1 MNNTNLVPME
11 DIQFFLQQSKGNMN
25 MILSGMTAIM
35 NDTDTKVSKM
45 ENQGWFKRMWKTVTG
60 QNKATKE
67 LIKQNHD
74 KLNAY
79 ISQAIAELYNRNSI
93 DEQVMISLGTQLNE
107 LYGEHLQL
115 KQMLGAF
122 VTKLNEK
129 IDSVDNFHM
138 LIEEINQGVFS
149 QEKRIIGICKVM
161 AQFDNRIMEEER
173 KLNIIKNSLKNKN
186 IVTDEEFLLT
196 DYLKDILELPL
207 EEAGRIYLELGTI
220 RTDFFANLILEI
232 IEDYHFLPDMK
243 RKFMKKDVLVNN
255 LIERE
260 GIDNTITLTLNEVYD
275 NLINSKIE
283 IKNQLVPVNAR
294 ESIEYK
300 EDGNVIDDDTEIVEN
315 NDSEIKKAEQLFLE
329 GNWKKAFKIF
339 EKLAE
344 NGNRRAMYFMG
355 QYYQFSYGCVIIDE
369 KKANEWRKK
378 GYEKGE
384 ELSTLRYGFNLSDEE
399 EKNRITSQVFPKVL
413 KLAENGDINAQFEL
427 GRCYDWGTGVEK
439 NGKEAFKWYMK
450 SAEKGHSGAQNNIGI
465 CYERG
470 TGVEKDEAEAFKWYM
485 KSTGQ
490 GNVAAQN
497 NVGLCYQYG
506 RGVKRDEVEAF
517 RWYMKSAEQGNSR
530 AQCNAGY
537 CYENGIGVGRDEV
550 EAFKW
555 YMKSAEQGFDIAQA
569 NVGYCYETEIGV
581 KRDEVEAFRWYMKS
595 AEQGNSR
602 AQCNAGYCYENGI
615 GVGRDEVEAFKWYM
629 KSAEQGFDIAKKNVI
644 RCYEN
649 GIGVTKNLLQA
660 SLWYYK

>member
-11 DIQFFLQQSKGNMN
+11 DIQFFLQQSKGNVN
-25 MILSGMTAIM
+25 MILSGMTTIM

-79 ISQAIAELYNRNSI
+79 MSQAIAELYNRNSI

-107 LYGEHLQL
+107 LYEEHLQL

-173 KLNIIKNSLKNKN
+173 KLNIIKTGLKNKN
-186 IVTDEEFLLT
+186 IITDEEFLLT

-220 RTDFFANLILEI
+220 RNDFFANLILEI
-232 IEDYHFLPDMK
+232 IEDYHFLPDMR
-243 RKFMKKDVLVNN
+243 RKFMKKDVLINN

-275 NLINSKIE
+275 NFINSKIE
-283 IKNQLVPVNAR
+283 VKNQLVPVNAG

-329 GNWKKAFKIF
+329 GKWKKAFKIF

-344 NGNRRAMYFMG
+344 NGNGRAMYFMG

-413 KLAENGDINAQFEL
+413 KLAENGDIIAQSEL

-439 NGKEAFKWYMK
+439 NGKEAFRWYMK
-450 SAEKGHSGAQNNIGI
+450 SAEKGHSGAQNNVGL
-465 CYERG
+465 CYENG
-470 TGVEKDEAEAFKWYM
+470 IGVEKNGKEAFKWYM
-485 KSTGQ
+485 KSAER
-490 GNVAAQN
+490 GNITAQN
-497 NVGLCYQYG
+497 NVGHCYQYG

-517 RWYMKSAEQGNSR
+517 RWYMKSAEQGNSY

-537 CYENGIGVGRDEV
+537 CYENGR
-550 EAFKW
+550 
-555 YMKSAEQGFDIAQA
+555 
-569 NVGYCYETEIGV
+569 GV

-602 AQCNAGYCYENGI
+602 AQNNAGHCYENGI

>member
-79 ISQAIAELYNRNSI
+79 MSQAIAELYNRNSI

-107 LYGEHLQL
+107 LYEEHLQL

-173 KLNIIKNSLKNKN
+173 KLNIIKTGLKNKN
-186 IVTDEEFLLT
+186 IITDEEFLLT
-196 DYLKDILELPL
+196 NYLKDILELPL

-220 RTDFFANLILEI
+220 RNDFLANLILEI
-232 IEDYHFLPDMK
+232 IEDYHFLPDMR

-260 GIDNTITLTLNEVYD
+260 GIDKTITLTLNEVYD
-275 NLINSKIE
+275 NFINSKIE
-283 IKNQLVPVNAR
+283 VKNQLVPVNTG
-294 ESIEYK
+294 ESIGYK
-300 EDGNVIDDDTEIVEN
+300 ENGNVIDDDTEIIEN

-329 GNWKKAFKIF
+329 GKWKEAFKIF

-355 QYYQFSYGCVIIDE
+355 QYYQFSYSCVIIDK

-413 KLAENGDINAQFEL
+413 KLAENGDTHAQFEL
-427 GRCYDWGTGVEK
+427 GRCYEWGTGVEK

-450 SAEKGHSGAQNNIGI
+450 SAEKGHSGAQNNLGLCYANGIGA
-465 CYERG
+465 G
-470 TGVEKDEAEAFKWYM
+470 KDESEAFKWY
-485 KSTGQ
+485 K
-490 GNVAAQN
+490 
-497 NVGLCYQYG
+497 
-506 RGVKRDEVEAF
+506 
-517 RWYMKSAEQGNSR
+517 KSAEQGNSDAQNNLGLCYENGIGAGKDESEAFKWYKKSAEQGNVTAQYNLGLCYGYGIGVKKDESEAFR
-530 AQCNAGY
+530 WYKKSAEQCNSHARCNVGY
-537 CYENGIGVGRDEV
+537 CYENGIGVEKDESEAFKWYKKSAEQGNVTAQYNVGCCYENGIGVERDEV

-555 YMKSAEQGFDIAQA
+555 YMKSAEQG
-569 NVGYCYETEIGV
+569 YT
-581 KRDEVEAFRWYMKS
+581 
-595 AEQGNSR
+595 
-602 AQCNAGYCYENGI
+602 
-615 GVGRDEVEAFKWYM
+615 
-629 KSAEQGFDIAKKNVI
+629 IAKKNVI

-660 SLWYYK
+660 SLWDYK

>member
-79 ISQAIAELYNRNSI
+79 MSQAIAELYNRNSI

-107 LYGEHLQL
+107 LYEGHLQL

-173 KLNIIKNSLKNKN
+173 KLNIIKTGLKNKN
-186 IVTDEEFLLT
+186 IITDEEFLLT
-196 DYLKDILELPL
+196 DYLKDILELPV

-220 RTDFFANLILEI
+220 RNDFFANLILEI
-232 IEDYHFLPDMK
+232 IEDYHFLPDMR

-275 NLINSKIE
+275 NFINSKIE
-283 IKNQLVPVNAR
+283 VKNQLVPVNAG

-300 EDGNVIDDDTEIVEN
+300 EDGNIIDDDIEIIEN

-329 GNWKKAFKIF
+329 GKWKEAFKIF

-344 NGNRRAMYFMG
+344 NGNGRAMYFMG

-413 KLAENGDINAQFEL
+413 KLAENGDTNAQFEL
-427 GRCYDWGTGVEK
+427 GRCYQWGTGVEK
-439 NGKEAFKWYMK
+439 NGKEAFRWYMKSVEQGNSAAQCNAGYCYENGIGVGRDEVEAFRWYMK
-450 SAEKGHSGAQNNIGI
+450 SAEQGDVTAQFNVGI
-465 CYERG
+465 CYG
-470 TGVEKDEAEAFKWYM
+470 NGIGVGRDEA
-485 KSTGQ
+485 
-490 GNVAAQN
+490 
-497 NVGLCYQYG
+497 
-506 RGVKRDEVEAF
+506 EAF

-537 CYENGIGVGRDEV
+537 Y
-550 EAFKW
+550 
-555 YMKSAEQGFDIAQA
+555 
-569 NVGYCYETEIGV
+569 
-581 KRDEVEAFRWYMKS
+581 
-595 AEQGNSR
+595 
-602 AQCNAGYCYENGI
+602 YENGI

-644 RCYEN
+644 RCDEN

-660 SLWYYK
+660 SLWYFK

>member
-79 ISQAIAELYNRNSI
+79 MSQAIAELYNRNSI

-107 LYGEHLQL
+107 LYEEHLQL

-149 QEKRIIGICKVM
+149 QEKRIIGVCKVM
-161 AQFDNRIMEEER
+161 AQFDNKIMEEER
-173 KLNIIKNSLKNKN
+173 KLNIIKTGLKNKN
-186 IVTDEEFLLT
+186 IITDEEFLLT

-220 RTDFFANLILEI
+220 RNDFFANLILEI
-232 IEDYHFLPDMK
+232 IEDYHFLPDMR

-275 NLINSKIE
+275 NFINSKME
-283 IKNQLVPVNAR
+283 VKNQLVPVNVG

-300 EDGNVIDDDTEIVEN
+300 EDGNVIGDDIEIIEN

-329 GNWKKAFKIF
+329 GKCKEAFKIF

-344 NGNRRAMYFMG
+344 NGNGRAMYFMG
-355 QYYQFSYGCVIIDE
+355 QYYQNSYGCVTIDE

-384 ELSTLRYGFNLSDEE
+384 ELSTLKYGFNLSDKK

-413 KLAENGDINAQFEL
+413 KLAENGDTNAQFEL
-427 GRCYDWGTGVEK
+427 GRCYYWGTGVEK
-439 NGKEAFKWYMK
+439 NVKEAFRWYMKSAKQGNVTAQNNVGHCYEKGIGVEKNVKEAFRWYMK
-450 SAEKGHSGAQNNIGI
+450 SAEKGHSDAQCNVGH
-465 CYERG
+465 CYNSG
-470 TGVEKDEAEAFKWYM
+470 TGVEKNVKEAFRWYM
-485 KSTGQ
+485 KSAEQ
-490 GNVAAQN
+490 GNSNAQGS
-497 NVGLCYQYG
+497 VGYCYENG
-506 RGVKRDEVEAF
+506 RGVGRDEVEAF
-517 RWYMKSAEQGNSR
+517 RWYMKSAEQGNS
-530 AQCNAGY
+530 
-537 CYENGIGVGRDEV
+537 
-550 EAFKW
+550 
-555 YMKSAEQGFDIAQA
+555 IAQRE
-569 NVGYCYETEIGV
+569 VSRCYRYGTGV
-581 KRDEVEAFRWYMKS
+581 EMNYEESLRWY
-595 AEQGNSR
+595 AYAISR
-602 AQCNAGYCYENGI
+602 T
-615 GVGRDEVEAFKWYM
+615 RK
-629 KSAEQGFDIAKKNVI
+629 
-644 RCYEN
+644 
-649 GIGVTKNLLQA
+649 
-660 SLWYYK
+660 

>member
-35 NDTDTKVSKM
+35 NDTGTKVSKM

-79 ISQAIAELYNRNSI
+79 MSQAIAELYNRNSI

-107 LYGEHLQL
+107 LYEEHLQL

-149 QEKRIIGICKVM
+149 QEKRIIEICKVM

-173 KLNIIKNSLKNKN
+173 KLNIIKTGLKNKN
-186 IVTDEEFLLT
+186 IITDEEFLLT

-220 RTDFFANLILEI
+220 RNDFFANLILEI

-275 NLINSKIE
+275 NFINSKIE

-329 GNWKKAFKIF
+329 GKWKKAFKIF

-344 NGNRRAMYFMG
+344 NGNGRAMYFMG

-413 KLAENGDINAQFEL
+413 KLAENGDIIAQSEL

-439 NGKEAFKWYMK
+439 NGKEAFRWYME
-450 SAEKGHSGAQNNIGI
+450 SAEKGHSGAQNNVGL
-465 CYERG
+465 CYENG
-470 TGVEKDEAEAFKWYM
+470 IGVEKNGKEAFKWYM
-485 KSTGQ
+485 KSAEQ
-490 GNVAAQN
+490 GNVIAQY
-497 NVGLCYQYG
+497 NVGLCYENG
-506 RGVKRDEVEAF
+506 RGVEKNGKEAF
-517 RWYMKSAEQGNSR
+517 RWYMKSAEQGDVD
-530 AQCNAGY
+530 AQCKAGY
-537 CYENGIGVGRDEV
+537 YYENGR
-550 EAFKW
+550 
-555 YMKSAEQGFDIAQA
+555 
-569 NVGYCYETEIGV
+569 
-581 KRDEVEAFRWYMKS
+581 
-595 AEQGNSR
+595 
-602 AQCNAGYCYENGI
+602 

-629 KSAEQGFDIAKKNVI
+629 KSAEQGFDIAKKNII

>member
-79 ISQAIAELYNRNSI
+79 MSQAIAELYNRNSI

-107 LYGEHLQL
+107 LYEEHLQL

-173 KLNIIKNSLKNKN
+173 KLNIIKTGLKNKN
-186 IVTDEEFLLT
+186 IITDEEFLLT

-220 RTDFFANLILEI
+220 RNDFFANLILEI
-232 IEDYHFLPDMK
+232 IEDYYFLPDMR
-243 RKFMKKDVLVNN
+243 RKFMKKDVLINN

-275 NLINSKIE
+275 NFINSKIE
-283 IKNQLVPVNAR
+283 VKNQLVPVNVG

-300 EDGNVIDDDTEIVEN
+300 EDGNVIDDDTEIIEN
-315 NDSEIKKAEQLFLE
+315 NDSEIKKAEQLFCE
-329 GNWKKAFKIF
+329 CKYDKAFEIF

-344 NGNRRAMYFMG
+344 NGNGRAMYFMG

-413 KLAENGDINAQFEL
+413 KLSENGDINAQFEL

-439 NGKEAFKWYMK
+439 NGKEAFRWYMK
-450 SAEKGHSGAQNNIGI
+450 SAEKGHSGAQNN
-465 CYERG
+465 
-470 TGVEKDEAEAFKWYM
+470 
-485 KSTGQ
+485 
-490 GNVAAQN
+490 
-497 NVGLCYQYG
+497 VGLCYENG
-506 RGVKRDEVEAF
+506 RGVEKNGKEAF
-517 RWYMKSAEQGNSR
+517 RWYMKSAERGNIT
-530 AQCNAGY
+530 AQNNVGI
-537 CYENGIGVGRDEV
+537 CYENGRGVEKNGK

-555 YMKSAEQGFDIAQA
+555 YMKSAEQGNSDAQC
-569 NVGYCYETEIGV
+569 NVGYCYQYGT
-581 KRDEVEAFRWYMKS
+581 
-595 AEQGNSR
+595 
-602 AQCNAGYCYENGI
+602 